1 MKDFFGGAKSRLE
14 RIIKGKNERKKTG
27 LLRVLSCLGILLR
40 RIIVLKRVLAS

>member
-14 RIIKGKNERKKTG
+14 RIIKRKNERKKTG
-27 LLRVLSCLGILLR
+27 LLKVLSCLGILLH